1 MKVADAKHLV
11 RQRLIVENELPE
23 IPSGWTVE
31 RLRFVFSESKERNGK
46 EPVGEML
53 SVSEYHGVTP
63 KEYDGEE
70 RKRADDEIEAYRVVR
85 PGQLAVNSMW
95 LNHLGLGVSDHLGY
109 VSPAYEVYEIS
120 DRLDARF
127 VHHLMRSQF
136 YLRIYTR
143 YLYGIRPNSFQ
154 IKSYD
159 WANIPVIV
167 PDLATQKRIADFLD
181 TETARIDALIEKKQR
196 LIDAT
201 EAEFLERITQAVTGS
216 GYEASLQPSGDAWHP
231 TLPSTWSVVRLKFL
245 CQKIVDCLHETPVHD
260 EDGEYPSVR
269 TADVKRGKLMVQNAK
284 RVSSAEY
291 QNRIQRLEP
300 EPGDIVYTRE
310 GERFGLA
317 ALVPEGEKLC
327 LGQRMMMFRA
337 NKRVLPAYLMWSLN
351 GAFAY
356 NYLKQGTAGATS
368 PHLNIFDIRNVPIF
382 LPPLD
387 VQASICADL
396 EARFTVKEKM
406 IDLVKQTIDRLYEYR
421 AALIT
426 AAVTGQIDV
435 AAHALPVKTVPQRAG
450 AEVVP
455 LHSSPQPTS
464 LPDRRTVRVLVA
476 AEVVHRLGADPYL
489 GRTKLQK
496 LMFLAEAHANI
507 NGIGGRYQRY
517 RYGPYD
523 DAMVQEIE
531 LGLRQDGYYDTREA
545 AGTDREKVAFQQMS
559 HAGGHRDAIAA
570 ALGDKAERL
579 RQLVDLFKGK
589 DTEATEAI
597 ATLYAVWN
605 DALIDGRQPD
615 DNAIIRGFL
624 QDWHPEKGKFK
635 SADLQTWLGWMRR
648 HGIIPQGSG
657 PHTISTI
664 TPSLFESE

>member
-1 MKVADAKHLV
+1 MKLDDAKHLV
-11 RQRLIVENELPE
+11 RQRLIEENELPE
-23 IPSGWTVE
+23 VPAGWTVE
-31 RLRFVFSESKERNGK
+31 RLRFLFSESKERNGK

-63 KEYDGEE
+63 KDYDAEE
-70 RKRADDEIEAYRVVR
+70 RKRADDEVETYRVVR

-109 VSPAYEVYEIS
+109 VSPAYGVYNIS
-120 DRLDARF
+120 DRLDRRF
-127 VHHLMRSQF
+127 VHHLLRSQF

-167 PDLATQKRIADFLD
+167 PDLATQKQIADFLD
-181 TETARIDALIEKKQR
+181 AETARIDALIEKKLQ

-201 EAEFLERITQAVTGS
+201 EAEFLERITHAVTGS
-216 GYEASLQPSGDAWHP
+216 AWDAGRKPSGYDWHP
-231 TLPSTWSVVRLKFL
+231 TVPSTWTVVRLKFL
-245 CQKIVDCLHETPVHD
+245 CSKIVDCLHETPVHD
-260 EDGEYPSVR
+260 DEGEYPSVR
-269 TADVKRGKLMVQNAK
+269 TADVKRGKLLVENAK
-284 RVSSAEY
+284 RVSASEY
-291 QNRIQRLEP
+291 INRIQRLEP

-317 ALVPEGEKLC
+317 ALVPEGAKLC
-327 LGQRMMMFRA
+327 LGQRMMMFRV
-337 NKRVLPAYLMWSLN
+337 NRRVVPAYLMWSLN

-387 VQASICADL
+387 VQESICAEL
-396 EARFTVKEKM
+396 EARFAVKEKM
-406 IDLVKQTIDRLYEYR
+406 IDLVERTIDRLREYR

-435 AAHALPVKTVPQRAG
+435 AAHARPVEAAPPRASG
-450 AEVVP
+450 EVVP
-455 LHSSPQPTS
+455 LRPVAM
-464 LPDRRTVRVLVA
+464 PDRRTVRVLVA
-476 AEVVHRLGADPYL
+476 ADVVHRLGADPYL

-507 NGIGGRYQRY
+507 NDIAGRYQRY

-531 LGLRQDGYYDTREA
+531 LGLRQDGYYDTRE
-545 AGTDREKVAFQQMS
+545 GTGVDREKVAFQQMS
-559 HAGGHRDAIAA
+559 RAGCHRDALAA
-570 ALGDKAERL
+570 ALGSKTDGL

-589 DTEATEAI
+589 DTEATEAV

-605 DALIDGRQPD
+605 DALIDGKQPD
-615 DNAIIRGFL
+615 DAIIIRGFL

-635 SADLQTWLGWMRR
+635 STDLQTWLGWMRR
-648 HGIIPQGSG
+648 NGLVPKGTG
-657 PHTISTI
+657 PRTVSTN
-664 TPSLFESE
+664 TPSLFDGE